1 MLSTTCR
8 FMLCRVFAFSI
19 ILTSPATSPRKQQ
32 YNSCKDSLLAD
43 NLTDSMV
50 RGLKARDSAYQVW
63 DKSGERGAGRLGVK
77 VEPSGQRVFYYRYYW
92 DAKRH
97 FIQLGRYP
105 EMSLAQA
112 RQLAKGYAG
121 TLKEGKNP
129 KVEKAEQEI
138 ALEKQKRAEQL
149 KGSIEQLIQGYTNKM
164 REDGKRT
171 WQQVLYRLEKETYS
185 FIAKDTKANEVTPL
199 HIKQILSAIIQRGAS
214 VEANRVRSYLM
225 AAFNY
230 GLKADND
237 PANHQQN
244 VMFGLEMNPV
254 SVIPKQSAA
263 EKAGTNWLKLN
274 ELQQLM
280 GDFPKT
286 PSVGCTVSLLLN
298 LCVYAGGQRPHE
310 LASSRWDAANWEER
324 TLLIVAD
331 VSKNKRDHLVPL
343 TDSAVEI
350 LERLKVENVNDS
362 PFIFSQRLDAGK
374 HLRTDSFAQAI
385 IYYREHFPDHP
396 VFVAR
401 DLRRTCK
408 TLMGEIG
415 VSKELRD
422 RIQNH
427 ALQDVSSKHYDRY
440 DYLVEKR
447 RALEQWE
454 NRVNHVELAT
464 SNVVNLFQRG

>member
-1 MLSTTCR
+1 ML
-8 FMLCRVFAFSI
+8 FHVLPFSI
-19 ILTSPATSPRKQQ
+19 ILTSPATSPRKQHQ
-32 YNSCKDSLLAD
+32 EEYLLAD
-43 NLTDSMV
+43 NLTDSLI
-50 RGLKARDSAYQVW
+50 RGLKPLDAAHYVW

-92 DAKRH
+92 QAQRQ
-97 FIQLGRYP
+97 FILLGRYP

-112 RQLAKGYAG
+112 RQQAKGYAG

-129 KVEKAEQEI
+129 KTVKAEQEV
-138 ALEKQKRAEQL
+138 AQEQQKRAEQL
-149 KGSIEQLIQGYTNKM
+149 KGSIEQLIQGYTSKM
-164 REDGKRT
+164 REEGKRT
-171 WQQVLYRLEKETYS
+171 WQQVLTRLEKETYL
-185 FIAKDTKANEVTPL
+185 FISRDTKANQVTPL
-199 HIKQILSAIIQRGAS
+199 HIKQILAAIIQRGAS

-254 SVIPKQSAA
+254 SVIPKQSSA
-263 EKAGTNWLKLN
+263 EKVGENWLKLN
-274 ELQQLM
+274 ELQDLM
-280 GDFPKT
+280 GAFPQA
-286 PSVGCTVSLLLN
+286 SGVGSIVSHLLN
-298 LCVYAGGQRPHE
+298 LCVYTGGQRPHE
-310 LASSRWDAANWEER
+310 LAASRWNAVNWEEK
-324 TLLIVAD
+324 TLLVVAD
-331 VSKNKRDHLVPL
+331 VSKNKSDHLVPL
-343 TDSAVEI
+343 TESAIEILQRVKEESGSDSAY
-350 LERLKVENVNDS
+350 
-362 PFIFSQRLDAGK
+362 IFSQRKNADK

-385 IYYREHFPDHP
+385 IYYREFFPSNP
-396 VFVAR
+396 SFVAR

-415 VSKELRD
+415 ITKELRD

-454 NRVNHVELAT
+454 KRVNNVEQAT
-464 SNVVNLFQRG
+464 SNVVNLFKRG

>member
-310 LASSRWDAANWEER
+310 LASSRWDAVNWEER